1 MYLCTHTN
9 WHLNF
14 NSTYCAGVWLAF
26 GDPIPKKSNMITQD
40 CKLKTISSVLKSTSM
55 LLCFLAASIVL
66 MLVVVS
72 LILTWTKL
80 SSFSPSSKEA
90 EEGHIDGGGVTGR
103 VDPWGASF
111 LAIEFNFCGR
121 ESLFPT
127 AEPPRP
133 PIAVKSLSAQVN
145 NFLKVFFRLPFWM

>member
-1 MYLCTHTN
+1 MNFWVCMHNWAQTN
-9 WHLNF
+9 CHLNSD
-14 NSTYCAGVWLAF
+14 STYCAGAWLAF

-40 CKLKTISSVLKSTSM
+40 CKLKTISRVLKSTSM
-55 LLCFLAASIVL
+55 FRCFLAVPIGLLLVL
-66 MLVVVS
+66 VS
-72 LILTWTKL
+72 LILTCTKL

-111 LAIEFNFCGR
+111 LAIEFNFWGR

-133 PIAVKSLSAQVN
+133 PIAVKSLSA
-145 NFLKVFFRLPFWM
+145 